1 MSHRTIGPVTTAA
14 GLGGVSG
21 AMIADALVALL
32 VTAWPTLADVREP
45 LTVLLT
51 AALSLGG
58 ALVGGYLVPP
68 QHPATTTEGEDTAP
82 PAPATEHLDPPYMV
96 G

>member
-1 MSHRTIGPVTTAA
+1 MPTTHRTIGPVTTAA

-32 VTAWPTLADVREP
+32 VAAWPGLDPVREP

-51 AALSLGG
+51 AALALGG
-58 ALVGGYLVPP
+58 ALVGGWLVPP
-68 QHPATTTEGEDTAP
+68 QHPVTTAEGEDTSP
-82 PAPATEHLDPPYMV
+82 PQDYPDPPYMV